1 LQHTCINAKPL
12 KPICLDWTCFCYL
25 ICSRICEI
33 LSLTHTQAQFCLHLL
48 ALVGLLYIAAH
59 NQIISH

>member
-12 KPICLDWTCFCYL
+12 KPICLDWTCFYYL

-33 LSLTHTQAQFCLHLL
+33 LSLTHTHKHSF
-48 ALVGLLYIAAH
+48 VSIF
-59 NQIISH
+59 